1 MKLHIGA
8 CGIGYGHVGRDL
20 PTALHFAGAGWDVYF
35 TTYGDAVHF
44 ARASGFRAY
53 AEPSVGYVTK
63 GGEVTMKG
71 TILSMFRQLSSFFT
85 QLADEYR
92 IIKKENPDI
101 VLSDSRLSTLLAAK
115 LARKKAVLLIHE
127 LKVLT
132 PIRDPKFKRF
142 VDAIAY
148 RVLSTFWSF
157 SDKVVISDF
166 PPPLTIAEENVVLW
180 WPLRRRN
187 KSVYAGPCGRVSAC
201 RKSDHGLVY
210 LRVSGIESERAVLND
225 LYYKTGVLLAK
236 DGVRAVMSRGNAQGT
251 SVSSEFN
258 GKLLVYDWIK
268 DYGGMEI
275 NLLVSVA
282 GQTSMAEF
290 VDLGVPFILTPP
302 ISHTEH
308 WGIAKSLEKKGIALV
323 FPLRGLTPER
333 LRDAVEEALVDGALR
348 MRAQEYASKAKYY
361 PGDQVLI
368 NVITSLAS
376 RRSARD
382 GCLNIGLT

>member
-1 MKLHIGA
+1 MKLHVGA

-20 PTALHFAGAGWDVYF
+20 PTALYLGSVGWDVYF

-44 ARASGFRAY
+44 ARASGFRTY

-71 TILSMFRQLSSFFT
+71 TILSLFRQLNSFFT

-92 IIKKENPDI
+92 IIRKEKPDV
-101 VLSDSRLSTLLAAK
+101 VLSDSRLSTVLAAK
-115 LARKKAVLLIHE
+115 LAGKRIVLLIHE

-132 PIRDPKFKRF
+132 PIRDPRFKRF

-180 WPLRRRN
+180 WPLRKRD
-187 KSVYAGPCGRVSAC
+187 KLVYAGPCGRVTAC
-201 RKSDHGLVY
+201 RKSDHGVVY
-210 LRVSGIESERAVLND
+210 LRVSGIESERVILND
-225 LYYKTGVLLAK
+225 LYYKTGVLLAR
-236 DGVRAVMSRGNAQGT
+236 DGVRAIMSRGNARGNFA
-251 SVSSEFN
+251 SSEFD
-258 GKLLVYDWIK
+258 GKLLVYDWIR
-268 DYGGMEI
+268 DYGSMEI
-275 NLLVSVA
+275 NSLVSVA

-323 FPLRGLTPER
+323 LPLRGLTPEQ
-333 LRDAVEEALVDGALR
+333 LRDAVEQALADEALR
-348 MRAQEYASKAKYY
+348 KRAQEYASKAKSY

-368 NVITSLAS
+368 SVITSLA
-376 RRSARD
+376 AQH
-382 GCLNIGLT
+382 TA

>member
-1 MKLHIGA
+1 
-8 CGIGYGHVGRDL
+8 GIGYGHVGRDL
-20 PTALHFAGAGWDVYF
+20 PTALYLGSVGWDVYF

-44 ARASGFRAY
+44 ARASGFRTY

-71 TILSMFRQLSSFFT
+71 TILSLFRQLNSFFT

-92 IIKKENPDI
+92 IIRKEKPDV
-101 VLSDSRLSTLLAAK
+101 VLSDSRLSTVLAAK
-115 LARKKAVLLIHE
+115 LAGKRIVLLIHE

-132 PIRDPKFKRF
+132 PIRDPRFKRF

-180 WPLRRRN
+180 WPLRKRD
-187 KSVYAGPCGRVSAC
+187 KLVYAGPCGRVTAC
-201 RKSDHGLVY
+201 RKSDHGVVY
-210 LRVSGIESERAVLND
+210 LRVSGIESERVILND
-225 LYYKTGVLLAK
+225 LYYKTGVLLAR
-236 DGVRAVMSRGNAQGT
+236 DGVRAIMSRGNARGNFA
-251 SVSSEFN
+251 SSEFD
-258 GKLLVYDWIK
+258 GKLLVYDWIR
-268 DYGGMEI
+268 DYGSMEI
-275 NLLVSVA
+275 NSLVSVA

-323 FPLRGLTPER
+323 LPLRGLTPEQ
-333 LRDAVEEALVDGALR
+333 LRDAVEQALADEALR
-348 MRAQEYASKAKYY
+348 KRAQEYASKAKSY

-368 NVITSLAS
+368 SVITSLA
-376 RRSARD
+376 AQH
-382 GCLNIGLT
+382 TA

>member
-20 PTALHFAGAGWDVYF
+20 PTALHFASAGWDVYF

-44 ARASGFRAY
+44 ARASGFRTY
-53 AEPSVGYVTK
+53 AEPSIGYVTK

-71 TILSMFRQLSSFFT
+71 TILSLFRQLNSFFT

-92 IIKKENPDI
+92 IIRNEEPDV
-101 VLSDSRLSTLLAAK
+101 VLSDSRLSTVLAAK
-115 LARKKAVLLIHE
+115 LTRKKVVLLIHE

-132 PIRDPKFKRF
+132 PIRDPRFKRF
-142 VDAIAY
+142 ADAIAY
-148 RVLSTFWSF
+148 RVLSAFWSF

-180 WPLRRRN
+180 WPLRKRD
-187 KSVYAGPCGRVSAC
+187 KSIYAGPCGRVSAC
-201 RKSDHGLVY
+201 RKSDHGVVY
-210 LRVSGIESERAVLND
+210 LRVSGIESERMILND
-225 LYYKTGVLLAK
+225 LYYKTGLLLAR
-236 DGVRAVMSRGNAQGT
+236 DGIRVVMSRGNARGNST
-251 SVSSEFN
+251 SSEFD
-258 GKLLVYDWIK
+258 GKLLVYDWIRN
-268 DYGGMEI
+268 YERMEI
-275 NLLVSVA
+275 NFLVSVA

-323 FPLRGLTPER
+323 LPLRGLTPEH
-333 LRDAVEEALVDGALR
+333 LRDAIEEALADEVLR
-348 MRAQEYASKAKYY
+348 KRAQEYASKAKSY

-368 NVITSLAS
+368 TVISSLA
-376 RRSARD
+376 A
-382 GCLNIGLT
+382 